1 MRENPHSQ
9 GGTDLLNPVEMMDD
23 LLGFGRDGSVV
34 MMRFRSEANS
44 IGKRS
49 LERVLPMEKR

>member
-9 GGTDLLNPVEMMDD
+9 GGNDLLNLVEVMDD
-23 LLGFGRDGSVV
+23 LLGFGRNGSVV

-49 LERVLPMEKR
+49 LERVLPVEKR

>member
-1 MRENPHSQ
+1 MRENPHAQ
-9 GGTDLLNPVEMMDD
+9 GGTDLLNLVEMMDD

-44 IGKRS
+44 TGKRS
-49 LERVLPMEKR
+49 LERVLPVGKR

>member
-9 GGTDLLNPVEMMDD
+9 GGTDLLNLVEMMDD

-34 MMRFRSEANS
+34 MRRFRSEANS

-49 LERVLPMEKR
+49 LERVLPVEKR